1 LTGDIVKQ
9 VGLVAAVAALL
20 LILWLPATPRLPA
33 AGQVMLAIL
42 AFAVIV
48 WMTEALDYAV
58 SAVVIGALMI
68 FLLAAA
74 PDAAKPAGA
83 MGTGAA
89 LGLALSGFSNSAV
102 ALVAA
107 ACFIAAAMTA
117 TGLDRRI
124 ALAVLS
130 KVDARTN
137 HIVIGAMFTGFLL
150 SFIVPS
156 TTARVACL
164 VPIMMGF
171 ILAFKVDKRS
181 RFAGL
186 LVITAAQTASVWN
199 VGIKTAAAQN
209 MVASGF
215 IEKQFGTT
223 ITWAE
228 WFVAGA
234 PFSALLS
241 VAVYFIM
248 TRMMKPEMKEIAGG
262 QATIR
267 EQLAAIGPMT
277 AREWK
282 LLAIVLTLLGFWAT
296 EKTLH
301 GFDTSSTTIAAIAL
315 MLLPRLGVMDWK
327 ESQRGFPWGT
337 VVLFAV
343 GISVGTALL
352 RTHAAGWLASLIVEH
367 LGLQHASAFA
377 ILMLLSLFPIVIH
390 LGFASATA
398 LASTM
403 IHDDSDHHQRARGRG
418 YARNQRGRHDDAAA
432 VRGELRLHPA
442 GECAAEHDRLRYRY
456 LRREGLHS
464 NRSGNHAGR
473 RRAAGD
479 LLAHLLALDGIHDQ
493 VKCQAGALRRK
504 TAFSIAETGPEV
516 PSRNCFASAYGSA
529 HTERLCLPI
538 LRAHWRVDLTPTGGS
553 RGQARNFL
561 CRSRRAQALRG

>member
-1 LTGDIVKQ
+1 MNPLLNPTPHPGAVASGSTGDKGSALKRA
-9 VGLVAAVAALL
+9 GLLAAVAALL
-20 LILWLPATPRLPA
+20 AVLWMPAAQGLPA

-42 AFAVIV
+42 AFAVII

-58 SAVVIGALMI
+58 SSVVIGALMV
-68 FLLAAA
+68 FLLAYA
-74 PDAAKPAGA
+74 PDAAKPTGA
-83 MGTGAA
+83 DMGTGAA

-124 ALAVLS
+124 ALLVLS
-130 KVDARTN
+130 KVDAGTN
-137 HIVIGAMFTGFLL
+137 HIVMGAMVTGFLL

-209 MVASGF
+209 MVAIGF
-215 IEKQFGTT
+215 IEKQFGTSISWT
-223 ITWAE
+223 E

-262 QATIR
+262 KATIR
-267 EQLAAIGPMT
+267 LQLDAIGKMT
-277 AREWK
+277 VREWK
-282 LLAIVLTLLGFWAT
+282 LLVIVLTLLGFWAT
-296 EKTLH
+296 EKALH
-301 GFDTSSTTIAAIAL
+301 NFDTSSTTIAAIAL

-337 VVLFAV
+337 VILFAV

-352 RTHAAGWLASLIVEH
+352 RTNAAGWLANLIVQY
-367 LGLQHASAFA
+367 LGLQQASAFA
-377 ILMLLSLFPIVIH
+377 ILMLLSLFLIVIH

-403 IHDDSDHHQRARGRG
+403 IPIIISVLTAVQTPGINVIGMTMLLQFVVSFGFILPVNAPQNMIAYGTDTFDARDFVRTGLVITLAATVLLVIFALTYWPWMG
-418 YARNQRGRHDDAAA
+418 YMT
-432 VRGELRLHPA
+432 
-442 GECAAEHDRLRYRY
+442 
-456 LRREGLHS
+456 
-464 NRSGNHAGR
+464 
-473 RRAAGD
+473 RAA
-479 LLAHLLALDGIHDQ
+479 
-493 VKCQAGALRRK
+493 
-504 TAFSIAETGPEV
+504 
-516 PSRNCFASAYGSA
+516 
-529 HTERLCLPI
+529 
-538 LRAHWRVDLTPTGGS
+538 
-553 RGQARNFL
+553 
-561 CRSRRAQALRG
+561 

>member
-1 LTGDIVKQ
+1 MNTASSPEVLASTPAVPAGNLLKR
-9 VGLVAAVAALL
+9 VGLLAALAALL
-20 LILWLPATPRLPA
+20 TIVLMPTPIGLPL
-33 AGQVMLAIL
+33 AGQVMLGIL

-68 FLLAAA
+68 FLLAYV
-74 PDAAKPAGA
+74 PDAAKPLAA
-83 MGTGAA
+83 DMGTGAS

-124 ALAVLS
+124 ALVVLS
-130 KVDARTN
+130 KVDARSN
-137 HIVIGAMFTGFLL
+137 HIVIGAMFVGFLL

-209 MVASGF
+209 MVAVGF
-215 IEKQFGTT
+215 IEKQFGTS
-223 ITWAE
+223 ISWAE
-228 WFVAGA
+228 WFIAGA

-248 TRMMKPEMKEIAGG
+248 TRMMKPEMAEIAGG

-267 EQLAAIGPMT
+267 QQLDAIGVMT
-277 AREWK
+277 LREWK
-282 LLAIVLTLLGFWAT
+282 LLVIVLVLLAFWAT

-301 GFDTSSTTIAAIAL
+301 NFDTSSTTIAAIAL

-337 VVLFAV
+337 VVLFAI

-352 RTHAAGWLASLIVEH
+352 RTQAAGWLANLIVQN
-367 LGLQHASAFA
+367 LGLQNASAFV
-377 ILMLLSLFPIVIH
+377 ILMLLSLFLIVIH

-398 LASTM
+398 LASIMIPIIISVLMAVQTPGINVVGMTM
-403 IHDDSDHHQRARGRG
+403 
-418 YARNQRGRHDDAAA
+418 
-432 VRGELRLHPA
+432 
-442 GECAAEHDRLRYRY
+442 
-456 LRREGLHS
+456 
-464 NRSGNHAGR
+464 
-473 RRAAGD
+473 
-479 LLAHLLALDGIHDQ
+479 LLQFVVSFGFILPVNAPQNMI
-493 VKCQAGALRRK
+493 
-504 TAFSIAETGPEV
+504 
-516 PSRNCFASAYGSA
+516 AYGTDTFDA
-529 HTERLCLPI
+529 KDFIRTGLVITLAATVLLI
-538 LRAHWRVDLTPTGGS
+538 IFALTYWPWMGYMTK
-553 RGQARNFL
+553 A
-561 CRSRRAQALRG
+561 A

>member
-1 LTGDIVKQ
+1 LTPKSATATGESSPVIQQPRNIVKRI
-9 VGLVAAVAALL
+9 GLFAAFAALL
-20 LILWLPATPRLPA
+20 AVLLMPAMPGLPP
-33 AGQVMLAIL
+33 AGQVMLAVL
-42 AFAVIV
+42 AFAVLV

-68 FLLAAA
+68 FLLAYA
-74 PDAAKPAGA
+74 PDAAKPGA
-83 MGTGAA
+83 IDMGTGAA

-124 ALAVLS
+124 ALVVLS

-137 HIVIGAMFTGFLL
+137 HIVIGAMVVGFLL

-171 ILAFKVDKRS
+171 ILAFKVDQRS

-209 MVASGF
+209 MVAVGF
-215 IEKQFGTT
+215 IEKQFGSSIGWT
-223 ITWAE
+223 E
-228 WFVAGA
+228 WFIAGA

-248 TRMMKPEMKEIAGG
+248 TRMMKPEMAEIAGG

-267 EQLAAIGPMT
+267 QQLDAIGKMT
-277 AREWK
+277 SSEWK
-282 LLAIVLTLLGFWAT
+282 LLVIVLVLLGFWAT
-296 EKTLH
+296 EKVLH
-301 GFDTSSTTIAAIAL
+301 NFDTSSTTIAAIAL

-327 ESQRGFPWGT
+327 TSQRGFPWGT

-352 RTHAAGWLASLIVEH
+352 RTNAAGWLASLIVLH
-367 LGLQHASAFA
+367 LGLQQASAFA
-377 ILMLLSLFPIVIH
+377 ILMLLSLFLIVIH

-403 IHDDSDHHQRARGRG
+403 IPIIMSVLT
-418 YARNQRGRHDDAAA
+418 A
-432 VRGELRLHPA
+432 VQTPGINVI
-442 GECAAEHDRLRYRY
+442 GMTM
-456 LRREGLHS
+456 
-464 NRSGNHAGR
+464 
-473 RRAAGD
+473 
-479 LLAHLLALDGIHDQ
+479 LLQFVVSFGFILPVNAPQNMI
-493 VKCQAGALRRK
+493 
-504 TAFSIAETGPEV
+504 
-516 PSRNCFASAYGSA
+516 AYGTDTFDA
-529 HTERLCLPI
+529 RDFIRTGLVITLAATVLLVI
-538 LRAHWRVDLTPTGGS
+538 FALTYWQWMGYMTTGG
-553 RGQARNFL
+553 
-561 CRSRRAQALRG
+561 

>member
-1 LTGDIVKQ
+1 MSTAPGSEVIASTAVASGGNLLKRG
-9 VGLVAAVAALL
+9 GLFAALAALL
-20 LILWLPATPRLPA
+20 GIVLMPTPSGLPL
-33 AGQVMLAIL
+33 AGQVMLGIL

-68 FLLAAA
+68 FLLAYV
-74 PDAAKPAGA
+74 PDAAKPLGA
-83 MGTGAA
+83 DMGTGAS

-124 ALAVLS
+124 ALVVLS
-130 KVDARTN
+130 KVDARSN
-137 HIVIGAMFTGFLL
+137 HIVIGAMAVGFLL

-209 MVASGF
+209 MVAIGF
-215 IEKQFGTT
+215 IEKQFGTS
-223 ITWAE
+223 ISWAE
-228 WFVAGA
+228 WFIAGA

-248 TRMMKPEMKEIAGG
+248 TRMMGPEMAEIEGG

-267 EQLAAIGPMT
+267 QQLDAIGAMT
-277 AREWK
+277 LREWK
-282 LLAIVLTLLGFWAT
+282 LLVIVLVLLTFWAT

-301 GFDTSSTTIAAIAL
+301 NFDTSSTTIAAIAL
-315 MLLPRLGVMDWK
+315 MLLPRFGVMDWK

-337 VVLFAV
+337 VVLFAI

-352 RTHAAGWLASLIVEH
+352 RTQAAGWLANIIVQN
-367 LGLQHASAFA
+367 LGLQNASAFV
-377 ILMLLSLFPIVIH
+377 ILMLLSLFLIVIH

-403 IHDDSDHHQRARGRG
+403 IPIIISVLM
-418 YARNQRGRHDDAAA
+418 A
-432 VRGELRLHPA
+432 VQTPGINVV
-442 GECAAEHDRLRYRY
+442 GMTM
-456 LRREGLHS
+456 
-464 NRSGNHAGR
+464 
-473 RRAAGD
+473 
-479 LLAHLLALDGIHDQ
+479 LLQFVVSFGFILPVNAPQNMI
-493 VKCQAGALRRK
+493 
-504 TAFSIAETGPEV
+504 
-516 PSRNCFASAYGSA
+516 AYGTDTFDA
-529 HTERLCLPI
+529 KDFIRTGLVITLAATVLLVI
-538 LRAHWRVDLTPTGGS
+538 FALTYWPWMGYMS
-553 RGQARNFL
+553 KAP
-561 CRSRRAQALRG
+561 

>member
-1 LTGDIVKQ
+1 MNTASSPEVLASTPAVPAGNLLKR
-9 VGLVAAVAALL
+9 VGLLAALAALL
-20 LILWLPATPRLPA
+20 TIVLMPTPIGLPL
-33 AGQVMLAIL
+33 AGQVMLGIL

-68 FLLAAA
+68 FLLAYV
-74 PDAAKPAGA
+74 PDAAKPLAA
-83 MGTGAA
+83 DMGTGAS

-124 ALAVLS
+124 ALVVLS
-130 KVDARTN
+130 KVDARSN
-137 HIVIGAMFTGFLL
+137 HIVIGAMFVGFLL

-209 MVASGF
+209 MVAVGF
-215 IEKQFGTT
+215 IEKQFGTS
-223 ITWAE
+223 ISWAE
-228 WFVAGA
+228 WFIAGA

-248 TRMMKPEMKEIAGG
+248 TRMMKPEMAEIAGG

-267 EQLAAIGPMT
+267 QQLDAIGAMT
-277 AREWK
+277 LREWK
-282 LLAIVLTLLGFWAT
+282 LLVIVLVLLAFWAT

-301 GFDTSSTTIAAIAL
+301 NFDTSSTTIAAIAL
-315 MLLPRLGVMDWK
+315 TLLPRLGVMDWK

-337 VVLFAV
+337 VALFAI

-352 RTHAAGWLASLIVEH
+352 RTQAAGWLANLIVQN
-367 LGLQHASAFA
+367 LGLQNASAFV
-377 ILMLLSLFPIVIH
+377 ILMLLSLFLIVIH

-398 LASTM
+398 LASIMIPIIISVLMAVQTPGINVVGMTM
-403 IHDDSDHHQRARGRG
+403 
-418 YARNQRGRHDDAAA
+418 
-432 VRGELRLHPA
+432 
-442 GECAAEHDRLRYRY
+442 
-456 LRREGLHS
+456 
-464 NRSGNHAGR
+464 
-473 RRAAGD
+473 
-479 LLAHLLALDGIHDQ
+479 LLQFVVSFGFILPVNAPQNMI
-493 VKCQAGALRRK
+493 
-504 TAFSIAETGPEV
+504 
-516 PSRNCFASAYGSA
+516 AYGTDTFDA
-529 HTERLCLPI
+529 KDFIRTGLVITLAATVLLI
-538 LRAHWRVDLTPTGGS
+538 IFALTYWPWMGYMTK
-553 RGQARNFL
+553 A
-561 CRSRRAQALRG
+561 A

>member
-1 LTGDIVKQ
+1 MSTTDNLPVAGSAPAGPSGQSVKGT
-9 VGLVAAVAALL
+9 VVKRAGLIIALAALL
-20 LILWLPATPRLPA
+20 LILWMPTPPRLPP
-33 AGQVMLAIL
+33 AGQVMLGIL

-68 FLLAAA
+68 LLLAFV
-74 PDAAKPAGA
+74 PDVAKPTGAG
-83 MGTGAA
+83 MGSGAA
-89 LGLALSGFSNSAV
+89 LALALSGFSNSAV

-124 ALAVLS
+124 ALVVLS
-130 KVDARTN
+130 KVDARTS
-137 HIVIGAMFTGFLL
+137 HIVIGAMVVGFLL

-209 MVASGF
+209 MVAVGF
-215 IEKQFGTT
+215 IEKQFGTS

-234 PFSALLS
+234 PFSALMS
-241 VAVYFIM
+241 VALYFIM

-262 QATIR
+262 QAAIR
-267 EQLAAIGPMT
+267 QQLDAIGTMT

-282 LLAIVLTLLGFWAT
+282 LLVIVLVLLGFWAS
-296 EKTLH
+296 EKVLH
-301 GFDTSSTTIAAIAL
+301 DFDTASTTIAAIGL

-352 RTHAAGWLASLIVEH
+352 RTNAAGWLANLIVQN
-367 LGLQHASAFA
+367 LGLQEASAFA
-377 ILMLLSLFPIVIH
+377 ILMLLSLFLIVIH

-403 IHDDSDHHQRARGRG
+403 IPIIISVLT
-418 YARNQRGRHDDAAA
+418 A
-432 VRGELRLHPA
+432 VQTPGINVV
-442 GECAAEHDRLRYRY
+442 GMTM
-456 LRREGLHS
+456 
-464 NRSGNHAGR
+464 
-473 RRAAGD
+473 
-479 LLAHLLALDGIHDQ
+479 LLQFVVSFGFILPVNAPQNMI
-493 VKCQAGALRRK
+493 
-504 TAFSIAETGPEV
+504 
-516 PSRNCFASAYGSA
+516 AYGTDTFDA
-529 HTERLCLPI
+529 RDFIRTGLVITLI
-538 LRAHWRVDLTPTGGS
+538 ATVLLVIFALTYWPWMGYMTK
-553 RGQARNFL
+553 AT
-561 CRSRRAQALRG
+561 

>member
-1 LTGDIVKQ
+1 MSASASTPPLAGSAPAGSSGDIVKR
-9 VGLVAAVAALL
+9 VGLIVAVAVLVAIVLMPAAQG
-20 LILWLPATPRLPA
+20 LPP
-33 AGQVMLAIL
+33 AGQVMLGIL

-58 SAVVIGALMI
+58 SAVVIGALMV
-68 FLLAAA
+68 FLLAYA
-74 PDAAKPAGA
+74 PDAAKPTGA
-83 MGTGAA
+83 DMGTAAA
-89 LGLALSGFSNSAV
+89 LTLALSGFSNSAV

-124 ALAVLS
+124 ALVVLS
-130 KVDARTN
+130 KVNARTN
-137 HIVIGAMFTGFLL
+137 HIVIGAMVVGFLL

-209 MVASGF
+209 MVAVGF
-215 IEKQFGTT
+215 IEKQFGTS
-223 ITWAE
+223 ITWIE

-234 PFSALLS
+234 PFSALMS
-241 VAVYFIM
+241 VALYFIM

-267 EQLAAIGPMT
+267 QQLDAIGKMT
-277 AREWK
+277 TKEWK
-282 LLAIVLTLLGFWAT
+282 LLVIVLVLLGFWAS
-296 EKTLH
+296 EKVLH
-301 GFDTSSTTIAAIAL
+301 DFDTSSTTIAAIAL

-337 VVLFAV
+337 VVLFAI

-352 RTHAAGWLASLIVEH
+352 RTNAAGWLANLIVH
-367 LGLQHASAFA
+367 SLGLQQASAFA
-377 ILMLLSLFPIVIH
+377 ILMLLSLFLIVIH

-403 IHDDSDHHQRARGRG
+403 IPIIISVLT
-418 YARNQRGRHDDAAA
+418 A
-432 VRGELRLHPA
+432 VQTPGINVV
-442 GECAAEHDRLRYRY
+442 GMTM
-456 LRREGLHS
+456 
-464 NRSGNHAGR
+464 
-473 RRAAGD
+473 
-479 LLAHLLALDGIHDQ
+479 LLQFVVSFGFILPVNAPQNMI
-493 VKCQAGALRRK
+493 
-504 TAFSIAETGPEV
+504 
-516 PSRNCFASAYGSA
+516 AYGTGTFDA
-529 HTERLCLPI
+529 RDFIRTGLVITLAATVLLVI
-538 LRAHWRVDLTPTGGS
+538 FALTYWPWMGYMTK
-553 RGQARNFL
+553 A
-561 CRSRRAQALRG
+561 A

>member
-1 LTGDIVKQ
+1 MNSANVSPIQATTHAGAGSDIIKRGGLFVA
-9 VGLVAAVAALL
+9 LVA
-20 LILWLPATPRLPA
+20 LIAIILMPKPEGLPE
-33 AGQVMLAIL
+33 AGQIMLGIL

-58 SAVVIGALMI
+58 SSVVIAALMI
-68 FLLAAA
+68 FLLAFV
-74 PDAAKPAGA
+74 PDAAKPTAA
-83 MGTGAA
+83 DMGTGAA
-89 LGLALSGFSNSAV
+89 LNLALTGFSNSAV

-124 ALAVLS
+124 ALVVLS

-137 HIVIGAMFTGFLL
+137 HIVIGAMFVGFLL

-209 MVASGF
+209 MVAIGF
-215 IEKQFGTT
+215 IEKQFQTS
-223 ITWAE
+223 ITWLE

-234 PFSALLS
+234 PFAAVMS

-248 TRMMKPEMKEIAGG
+248 TRMMKPEMAEIAGG

-267 EQLAAIGPMT
+267 EQLNAIGEMS
-277 AREWK
+277 ANEWK
-282 LLAIVLTLLGFWAT
+282 LLVIVLVLLGFWAT
-296 EKTLH
+296 EKMLH
-301 GFDTSSTTIAAIAL
+301 NFDTSSTTIVAIAL
-315 MLLPRLGVMDWK
+315 MLLPRFGVMNWK

-352 RTHAAGWLASLIVEH
+352 KTNAAGWLANLIVAN
-367 LGLQHASAFA
+367 LGLQQASAFA
-377 ILMLLSLFPIVIH
+377 ILMLLSLFLIVIH

-403 IHDDSDHHQRARGRG
+403 IPIIISVLG
-418 YARNQRGRHDDAAA
+418 A
-432 VRGELRLHPA
+432 VQTPGINII
-442 GECAAEHDRLRYRY
+442 GMTM
-456 LRREGLHS
+456 
-464 NRSGNHAGR
+464 
-473 RRAAGD
+473 
-479 LLAHLLALDGIHDQ
+479 LLQFVVSFGFILPVNAPQNMI
-493 VKCQAGALRRK
+493 
-504 TAFSIAETGPEV
+504 
-516 PSRNCFASAYGSA
+516 AYGTDTFDA
-529 HTERLCLPI
+529 RDFIRTGLVITLAAMVLLVI
-538 LRAHWRVDLTPTGGS
+538 FALTYWPWMGYMTKVG
-553 RGQARNFL
+553 
-561 CRSRRAQALRG
+561 